1 MASECLNLLL
11 AISDA
16 FSDWSAGVGKMV
28 QYLTGGVLEHAD
40 LPNIVFG
47 MHEAS
52 FWLPLATGSLVL
64 CMLEHQIWDDVGRRQ
79 LLDTLGQLVH
89 KAGAGCPSCCV
100 SMSHLPG

>member
-16 FSDWSAGVGKMV
+16 LSDWSSGAGKML
-28 QYLTGGVLEHAD
+28 QYSTGGVLEHAD

-52 FWLPLATGSLVL
+52 FWLPQATGSLML
-64 CMLEHQIWDDVGRRQ
+64 CMLEHQIWDNVGRRQ
-79 LLDTLGQLVH
+79 LLDTLGSLFTRC
-89 KAGAGCPSCCV
+89 GAGGPSHV
-100 SMSHLPG
+100 